1 MFNGNGEMTRKDGTI
16 EKGLFK
22 NHVSLVM
29 INLLNLVSTS
39 YKSLYI
45 VLCRI

>member
-22 NHVSLVM
+22 NHVFVGDD
-29 INLLNLVSTS
+29 
-39 YKSLYI
+39 
-45 VLCRI
+45 